1 MHSRVVLQFL
11 AEKYSKYLRAEVN
24 RRENSESS
32 GSPSSLVAD
41 AGDNLTGQG
50 CLGSCG
56 KASAI
61 LRRIKQPPASPRNI
75 MPVFRVVVVKLPRR
89 SGIFSQ
95 KFGYGGAFAKE
106 IPGPRQLFQ
115 ALQLDPPFDEPAA
128 GRRTALAGP
137 LCANTLVEVF
147 GIMTGHRL
155 ASFGSQCRL

>member
-61 LRRIKQPPASPRNI
+61 LRRIKQPPASPRNM
-75 MPVFRVVVVKLPRR
+75 MPVFRVTSIRR
-89 SGIFSQ
+89 RQVAPTVGNLQPEVRLWWRIRQRDSW
-95 KFGYGGAFAKE
+95 AKATV
-106 IPGPRQLFQ
+106 PST
-115 ALQLDPPFDEPAA
+115 AA
-128 GRRTALAGP
+128 
-137 LCANTLVEVF
+137 
-147 GIMTGHRL
+147 
-155 ASFGSQCRL
+155 